1 MNTQGINKKRV
12 VAFMLSML
20 LIMQQSLTY
29 QVLAA
34 STITNADGSTINPSD
49 GNTWNIGPDAVNGNT
64 GFKQFDKINL
74 EKGDVLNFI
83 YSYIKQKGYSV
94 DWNADN
100 GTHSVPKLQ
109 IQEVILIHSLT

>member
-1 MNTQGINKKRV
+1 
-12 VAFMLSML
+12 MLSML

-74 EKGDVLNFI
+74 EKVMF
-83 YSYIKQKGYSV
+83 
-94 DWNADN
+94 
-100 GTHSVPKLQ
+100 
-109 IQEVILIHSLT
+109 